1 MFKGKQHAM
10 FKGRQLIYSLIAAAI
25 VTVLTGAEN
34 LRRIDRLAQDA
45 LFQQPGMTSSDI
57 VIIGIDEEALA
68 DLGPYQTWDRNV
80 MASALEALAADP
92 DKKPAVTAID
102 VLYAGETE
110 ENADRRLAEAA
121 RELGNVVT
129 ACVATFGERV
139 TWENGSAT
147 AIDTSAV
154 IGFEQ
159 PFEELRNCTAQG
171 HINAMSDGDGVL
183 RHGVLY
189 VEPGESAGAGA
200 GLVAGEAAGAGAGTG
215 EAAGA
220 GAGAAGGAASGEA
233 GRVYS
238 MSYIAAQ
245 KYLAQQEAG
254 AGQPGGAGAG
264 ADAPAG
270 QPGGVG
276 AGADADES
284 WQSDAGITDDSRFFY
299 IPYTGMPGDFYDG
312 VSIARL
318 IRGEIPADYWAG
330 RIVLIGPYA
339 AALQDAYFTPI
350 DKGTPMY
357 GVEIQANM
365 IQSFLENN
373 VKKEIAR
380 TPQLIALFVL
390 CAVTM
395 LLFLRMGVLEASLLA
410 GSLAAMGPVCT
421 LNLYNAGYVTHPLW
435 VMMGVAGV
443 YILAMAAHYMRTVR
457 ERQALALEKERI
469 GAELSL
475 AARIQHSALPKEF
488 PERKE
493 FDLFA
498 SMTPAKEV
506 GGDFYDFFMI
516 DDDHLGLVIADVSG
530 KGVPAA
536 LFMMLS
542 SNLIRN
548 AAAGETSPAGIL
560 QKVNGQICARNPE
573 EMFVTVWLGILEIST
588 GRLTAA
594 NAGHE
599 YPILKRAGE
608 SFELLKDRH
617 GLVVGA
623 MDGVRYREYEVLM
636 EPGAKLFVYTDG
648 LAEAVNG
655 VTEQFGA
662 ERAIAALRGREDG
675 SPKELLGV
683 VNAAVAEFV
692 GDAPQFD
699 DLTMMCVEYRGV

>member
-1 MFKGKQHAM
+1 MFKGKLGAM
-10 FKGRQLIYSLIAAAI
+10 FKGMQIVYALIAAVV

-45 LFQQPGMTSSDI
+45 LFQQPGVTSSDI
-57 VIIGIDEEALA
+57 VIIGIDEEALT

-139 TWENGSAT
+139 TWENGKVSE
-147 AIDTSAV
+147 IDTSAV

-159 PFEELRNCTAQG
+159 PYEELRNCTAQG
-171 HINAMSDGDGVL
+171 HINAMSDVDGVV
-183 RHGVLY
+183 RHGLLY
-189 VEPGESAGAGA
+189 VEPGEAGAGSGPA
-200 GLVAGEAAGAGAGTG
+200 RVSSMSYMAAQMYLGQQKAGAG
-215 EAAGA
+215 
-220 GAGAAGGAASGEA
+220 
-233 GRVYS
+233 R
-238 MSYIAAQ
+238 
-245 KYLAQQEAG
+245 
-254 AGQPGGAGAG
+254 PGGAGAG
-264 ADAPAG
+264 AT
-270 QPGGVG
+270 
-276 AGADADES
+276 ADES
-284 WQSDAGITDDSRFFY
+284 WQSDTGITDDSKFFY
-299 IPYTGMPGDFYDG
+299 IPYTGLPGSFYDG

-339 AALQDAYFTPI
+339 TALQDAYFTPI

-380 TPQLIALFVL
+380 TPQLIFMFVL
-390 CAVTM
+390 CAAAM

-435 VMMGVAGV
+435 VMSGVAGV
-443 YILAMAAHYMRTVR
+443 YILAMAAHYRRTVR

-548 AAAGETSPAGIL
+548 AAAGESSPASIL

-623 MDGVRYREYEVLM
+623 MDGVRYREYEILM

-655 VTEQFGA
+655 ETEQFGA

-683 VNAAVAEFV
+683 VNAAVAAFV

-699 DLTMMCVEYRGV
+699 DLTMMCVEYRGG